1 MGKSSKRITPSQR
14 EEIGRLA
21 FSEYSIAAL
30 SRKYNCTVATIARWL
45 DEGKLPNPN
54 YKDAHR
60 RGRAPSLTRPVKNLI
75 HKKARKGHTS
85 RKICSSLS
93 QRHVPGT
100 SKSSVHRELASRKK
114 TLRWLPI
121 QRGKCLS
128 PANKTKRLAF
138 CKSHTAS
145 HFKTWVFTDAKDLYL
160 YKSDSG
166 HRQWAW
172 QEPNKVTAGQGTT
185 PWVFRFYAAV
195 AHGRKSKLYF
205 VPPSP
210 LPGTRAHRSNTP
222 YTAKHYVDMLK
233 ELRKEVE
240 AWFPPPKPYRLVQ
253 DNATQHTAKET
264 RDYISGTSLKVLE
277 DWPPQAWDLNVI
289 ENVWGVLNA
298 KLLGAKATSSD
309 GWRKA
314 IEAAWKKIDISTINK
329 LVEGVGQRIK
339 KVIDADGAWVP
350 HH

>member
-1 MGKSSKRITPSQR
+1 
-14 EEIGRLA
+14 
-21 FSEYSIAAL
+21 
-30 SRKYNCTVATIARWL
+30 
-45 DEGKLPNPN
+45 
-54 YKDAHR
+54 
-60 RGRAPSLTRPVKNLI
+60 
-75 HKKARKGHTS
+75 
-85 RKICSSLS
+85 
-93 QRHVPGT
+93 
-100 SKSSVHRELASRKK
+100 
-114 TLRWLPI
+114 
-121 QRGKCLS
+121 
-128 PANKTKRLAF
+128 
-138 CKSHTAS
+138 
-145 HFKTWVFTDAKDLYL
+145 
-160 YKSDSG
+160 
-166 HRQWAW
+166 
-172 QEPNKVTAGQGTT
+172 
-185 PWVFRFYAAV
+185 VFRFYAAV